1 MTEWKNGIAKLV
13 IPTPFAVGDVNI
25 YAVKGE
31 RLTLVDVGPK
41 TEEAWEALKA
51 QLQDLNLS
59 PEDIDQV
66 VLTHHHPDHAGL
78 LDFFPASMEVY
89 GHRFNERWLMRT
101 DSFLKAHDEFYYDLF
116 PKCGIPDQF
125 FPFIS
130 SLKKSLRFSCSRSL
144 TGVLEEGDTPL
155 GLGDWTVIEIPG
167 HAQSHIGLF
176 REKDG
181 VFIGGDHLLAHISPN
196 PLMEPPL
203 PGETKRP
210 KPQLQYNESLKKL
223 RQFPIRL
230 VYSGHGED
238 IYDPNELIEKRLARQ
253 HERAIFIKKWLE
265 QEPLTVFEICQ
276 RLFPAVYER
285 EFGLTISETIAQ
297 LDYLDALGEISIN
310 KAGKAFYFSA

>member
-1 MTEWKNGIAKLV
+1 MAEWKNGIAKLV

-25 YAVKGE
+25 YVMKGE

-41 TEEAWEALKA
+41 TEDAWEALTA
-51 QLQDLNLS
+51 QLKDLHLS
-59 PEDIDQV
+59 PEDIEQV
-66 VLTHHHPDHAGL
+66 ILTHHHPDHAGL
-78 LDFFPASMEVY
+78 LDFFPSSLDVF
-89 GHRFNERWLMRT
+89 GHRNNERWVMRT
-101 DSFLKAHDEFYYDLF
+101 DAFLKAHDEFYYDLL
-116 PKCGIPDQF
+116 PKCGIPDQYLS
-125 FPFIS
+125 FIS

-144 TGVLEEGDTPL
+144 TGVLEEGDTPP
-155 GLGDWTVIEIPG
+155 GLDDWKVIETPG

-203 PGETKRP
+203 PGETQRP

-223 RQFPIRL
+223 MQFPIQL

-238 IYDPNELIEKRLARQ
+238 IYNPNELIEKRLARQ

-265 QEPLTVFEICQ
+265 QEPLTVFEICK
-276 RLFPAVYER
+276 RLFPAVYEK

-297 LDYLDALGEISIN
+297 LDYLDALGEISIK